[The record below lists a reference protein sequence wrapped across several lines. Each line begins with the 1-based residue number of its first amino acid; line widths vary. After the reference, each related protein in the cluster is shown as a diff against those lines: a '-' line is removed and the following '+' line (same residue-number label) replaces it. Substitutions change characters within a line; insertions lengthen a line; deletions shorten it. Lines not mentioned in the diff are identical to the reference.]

1 MGCKDFSARRLEAE
15 FVALAAEGEAWPNF
29 AASTSEGSLNNLRVV
44 MKPRGAFGC
53 SQGSSN
59 LSVLSTVLIDRLHHL
74 ENDEAV

>member
-1 MGCKDFSARRLEAE
+1 MGCKDFSTGRLEAD
-15 FVALAAEGEAWPNF
+15 FVALAVEGGEWPNF

-59 LSVLSTVLIDRLHHL
+59 LSVLSAVFIDRLQYL